1 VALVESS
8 LRPHL
13 PHESA
18 IGSRVH
24 NFGMGRVRV
33 CRTSIVSIPV
43 LALIATVAGS
53 VAVALAGLALAAAP
67 ARADGDPASD
77 VLLGQNVFYPYSPP
91 VSGSLQEALN
101 GEAIA
106 AVRTHFP
113 IKIALIHSPLDL
125 GAVPNLFGRPQQYA
139 DFLDQEIS
147 FQGRQPLLVVMPNG
161 YGVEGLGTGT
171 AAAAA
176 SLAKPAGSQSN
187 DLARAA
193 IGAVAALA
201 AASGHQ
207 LRAGQNA
214 SAAGTG
220 PGATSLVL
228 VALGLAAVAAAAV
241 PVALRRRQ
249 WSLHGRPTPSR
260 RNDGSAVSR
269 NARGLDT
276 FVFGTSGGVVQP
288 RVVVGLALIF
298 GGVLWA
304 VARGL
309 ESYGLN
315 PFDIVY
321 DLDQPPLL
329 LALVGGWLLY
339 RSRGR

>member
-1 VALVESS
+1 
-8 LRPHL
+8 
-13 PHESA
+13 
-18 IGSRVH
+18 
-24 NFGMGRVRV
+24 MGRVRV

-43 LALIATVAGS
+43 VALIATVAGA

-91 VSGSLQEALN
+91 VSASLQEALN
-101 GEAIA
+101 AEAA
-106 AVRTHFP
+106 AVVRAHFP

-201 AASGHQ
+201 AASGHE

-241 PVALRRRQ
+241 PLALRRRQ
-249 WSLHGRPTPSR
+249 WSLHGRPAPSR
-260 RNDGSAVSR
+260 RNDGSAAPR
-269 NARGLDT
+269 NSRGLDA

-288 RVVVGLALIF
+288 RVLVGFVLIF

-309 ESYGLN
+309 QSYGLN
-315 PFDIVY
+315 LVDIAY
-321 DLDQPPLL
+321 DFDQPPLL